1 MPGKYQIEFIDGVA
15 FKRFLKKFDEKHQRL
30 IVEAIQIELADV
42 VPALQNQQNIRPL
55 GKGLYELK
63 IKSAGELLVRVFF
76 AFAPNRQIWV
86 VHFYDKKSNDS
97 VRFQNKQI
105 QLALAKIKNNSII

>member
-1 MPGKYQIEFIDGVA
+1 MRGQNEIEFLEGLI

-30 IVEAIQIELADV
+30 IVEAIQMELADF
-42 VPALQNQQNIRPL
+42 AAGLQIQQNIRPL

-76 AFAPNRQIWV
+76 TLGNGQAIWI
-86 VHFYDKKSNDS
+86 VHFYNKKANDS

-105 QLALAKIKNNSII
+105 QLALAKIKNSSII